1 MIIKNTSELCALF
14 TETSDKNIAYHV
26 TTNSFEVDI
35 ARKNLAQKYQFDLSK
50 LCYMDQVHS
59 NKVKIADPSQVFK
72 CDALITNRLDT
83 PLMVMV
89 ADCIPIIF
97 FDLRK
102 KAIAVAHAGREGTF
116 NNIASNTVQKLIST
130 YQCDPKDIEVILGPS
145 IKICCYEV
153 SSEMAQFTKEN
164 FAEEFVQN
172 RNIDLQGINKLQLL
186 NSGIKDTNITEM
198 DICTQC
204 GDMPY
209 FSYRNDKSCGRF
221 AGLVFLK

>member
-1 MIIKNTSELCALF
+1 MIIKNTPELFALF
-14 TETSDKNIAYHV
+14 TETSDENIAYHV
-26 TTNSFEVDI
+26 TTNSSQVDI
-35 ARKNLAQKYQFDLSK
+35 ARKNLSKKYQFELSN
-50 LCYMDQVHS
+50 LCYMDQIHS
-59 NKVKIADPSQVFK
+59 NEVKIADPSQVFK
-72 CDALITNRLDT
+72 CDALITNKLDT

-97 FDLRK
+97 FDLKK
-102 KAIAVAHAGREGTF
+102 KAIAVTHAGRVGTF
-116 NNIASNTVQKLIST
+116 NNIASNTIQKLIST
-130 YQCDPKDIEVILGPS
+130 YQCDPKDIEVIFGPS
-145 IKICCYEV
+145 IKMCCYEV
-153 SSEMAQFTKEN
+153 SSEMAEFTKEN
-164 FAEEFVQN
+164 FGKEFVQD

-186 NSGIKDTNITEM
+186 KAGIENTNITIN